1 MDMRLDKGF
10 KIHERYSL
18 HLVADFFN
26 VTNRANLW
34 SNPDVSATIN
44 YAPYCTPRTPGGG
57 QGPIGYSC
65 TPLTAWPQRG
75 VKGPSSVYYG
85 YGAIDQIAPGSSPFA
100 FQAGVRFTF

>member
-65 TPLTAWPQRG
+65 TPLTACRN
-75 VKGPSSVYYG
+75 
-85 YGAIDQIAPGSSPFA
+85 GASKALRQSITATGQSIRSHQVSSPFA
-100 FQAGVRFTF
+100 FKRE

>member
-34 SNPDVSATIN
+34 SNPDVSATI
-44 YAPYCTPRTPGGG
+44 TTRRT
-57 QGPIGYSC
+57 
-65 TPLTAWPQRG
+65 ARR
-75 VKGPSSVYYG
+75 
-85 YGAIDQIAPGSSPFA
+85 ARRAA
-100 FQAGVRFTF
+100 VRADRV